1 MVVKKAEFVMLL
13 FQSTPS
19 TGNVSSS
26 SQNIFDLLLSE
37 LGKKFDE
44 SQKFMQDMLLSRNDR
59 VDKLDK
65 GKGVNHT
72 YSGKDLNPSPSIL
85 HPQLTEYM
93 VCQQIISL
101 GSHHRQAQFGHPEP
115 NQSNRSHQLVRLV
128 LWLLERSDRSN
139 RLVRPVPWCWP
150 QRHHQHLRQF
160 HVWLTLAVQMN

>member
-19 TGNVSSS
+19 TSNVSSS
-26 SQNIFDLLLSE
+26 SRNIFDLLLSE

-72 YSGKDLNPSPSIL
+72 YSAKDLNPDPLIL

-101 GSHHRQAQFGHPEP
+101 GSHHRQAQFGH
-115 NQSNRSHQLVRLV
+115 SRLV
-128 LWLLERSDRSN
+128 PRCRGWSDRSDWCHGAGLSDDTTACANSKFSCSWPN
-139 RLVRPVPWCWP
+139 R
-150 QRHHQHLRQF
+150 
-160 HVWLTLAVQMN
+160 